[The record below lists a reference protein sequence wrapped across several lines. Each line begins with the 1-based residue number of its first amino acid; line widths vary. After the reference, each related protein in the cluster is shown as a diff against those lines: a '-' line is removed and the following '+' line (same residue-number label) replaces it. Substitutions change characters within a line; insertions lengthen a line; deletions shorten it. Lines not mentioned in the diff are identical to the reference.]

1 MKKIAI
7 STITPV
13 YSGKDYLEELVNSIK
28 KMKDKWENEN
38 APLDLIEAIF
48 VNDDA
53 KDRSFQILNDLRK
66 KYQWVKVFSLSKNF
80 GQHQATIAGIL
91 NSSGQWIVTMDE
103 DMQHDP
109 KFIPYLLEKAVE
121 NNNDIIYVKPEEDV
135 HQSFLRDLGSRGY
148 KGIVEKLTRNPHVKK
163 FNSYRLV
170 RGSIARAAASVCTY
184 QTYFDISLCWYTNR
198 IQSVSLKLKDRRF
211 IETGNSGY
219 DLRKLFSHGKGLI
232 ISNEAKI
239 LRVGAI
245 IGALALM
252 LSFFISLYLII
263 KKIYFPNS
271 IPIQGWTSIFVTLL
285 FFGGLLSFL
294 IGVVIEYITMILLHI
309 QGKPTFFSIDRSS
322 DDILI
327 TYFKKNEN
335 Y

>member
-13 YSGKDYLEELVNSIK
+13 YSGKDYPEELVNSIK

-219 DLRKLFSHGKGLI
+219 DLRKLISHGKGLI